1 MNRLT
6 SPDSSPLAGLS
17 EEEFAALVEPYRHEL
32 RVHCYRML
40 GSFHDSEDLVQ
51 ETLLRAWRHRHR
63 FEGRSSL
70 RAWLYRIA
78 TNACLDLLRQRRSP
92 APKPGGEV
100 PWLEPFPDDV
110 LDLAARPSDDPEARA
125 MSRETI
131 ELAFIAAVQYLPPSQ
146 RAVFLLRDVVGWSAK
161 ETAEHLG
168 TSVAAANSALQR
180 ARIALRQVLGGDG
193 THGSWRREPAAEGQQ
208 DLVRAYVDATERAD
222 IDGLLATLD
231 ADVRFTMPPQ
241 SGLWVGRDRVVAT
254 WQEGGFGD
262 PHFGEFRCLLTGANR
277 QPAVANYLRRP
288 GDSRY
293 RPLALD
299 VLTISGGAI
308 TEVVA
313 FPESVFPYFGLPA
326 HLG

>member
-17 EEEFAALVEPYRHEL
+17 EGEFAALVEPYRHEL

-51 ETLLRAWRHRHR
+51 EALLRAWRHRHR

-78 TNACLDLLRQRRSP
+78 TNACLDLLRQRRRP
-92 APKPGGEV
+92 TATPGGEV
-100 PWLEPFPDDV
+100 PWLEPFPDQL
-110 LDLAARPSDDPEARA
+110 LDLVADPSDEPEARA
-125 MSRETI
+125 LSRETI
-131 ELAFIAAVQYLPPSQ
+131 ELAFIAAVQYLPPLQ
-146 RAVFLLRDVVGWSAK
+146 RAVFLLRDVVGWTAK

-180 ARIALRQVLGGDG
+180 ARTALRRVLGGDDAEWSKG
-193 THGSWRREPAAEGQQ
+193 REPAAEGQQ
-208 DLVRAYVDATERAD
+208 DLVRAYVEATERAD
-222 IDGLLATLD
+222 IEGLLATLD
-231 ADVRFTMPPQ
+231 EEVRFTMPPQ
-241 SGLWVGRDRVVAT
+241 PGVWVGRDRVVAS
-254 WQEGGFGD
+254 WQEGGLGD
-262 PHFGEFRCLLTGANR
+262 PQFGELRCLLTGANR

-299 VLTISGGAI
+299 VLTISGGVI
-308 TEVVA
+308 TQVVA
-313 FPESVFPYFGLPA
+313 FPESVFPWFGLPS
-326 HLG
+326 HLD